1 MHFQESMYFCNIQG
15 SLIVIKR
22 PYKMNFYIIAALLKP
37 IYTIQSG
44 PQKVIIWDI
53 AVANIIAQNTASS
66 CKPSTLKTKQ
76 ISLFTTRCLR
86 YRTTAFNDSSH
97 NVLSWSLYITTVMT
111 FRCDSWVVES
121 WNSLM
126 LNKWNQKICAV
137 EGYWCKHGHF
147 YYNAYL

>member
-1 MHFQESMYFCNIQG
+1 MNFVTLYYCLMKTKNVEWLVHFQESMYFCNIQG

-44 PQKVIIWDI
+44 PQKIIIWDI

-111 FRCDSWVVES
+111 SRCDSWVE
-121 WNSLM
+121 
-126 LNKWNQKICAV
+126 IP
-137 EGYWCKHGHF
+137 
-147 YYNAYL
+147 